1 MVLSQCAGCK
11 DQWNFGRGH
20 WITAMMTS
28 IGMRNRAT
36 SFGVRLALIV
46 AVTMTGLAGSYASA
60 SADDAAV
67 KFMRRA
73 AAALISAQ
81 RQGSA
86 ASFTRVVKRYGHVPA
101 IGMFALGNY
110 RRGLTHGDR
119 NSYYRGLARFI
130 GRYAAQEGPKY
141 PVAKVKFA
149 PTSIRDGRSLM
160 VDSQVILKD
169 GSAYDVRWMLIQNRK
184 TFKVRDAQ
192 VLSSIW
198 VSPFLRTLFENYIA
212 ENGGRVK
219 NLVTALNR

>member
-1 MVLSQCAGCK
+1 
-11 DQWNFGRGH
+11 
-20 WITAMMTS
+20 MMTS
-28 IGMRNRAT
+28 IGIKKRTA
-36 SFGVRLALIV
+36 SLAARLALIV
-46 AVTMTGLAGSYASA
+46 AVTITGMAGSFSSA
-60 SADDAAV
+60 NADDAAV

-73 AAALISAQ
+73 AAALITAQ
-81 RQGSA
+81 RQGTGEA
-86 ASFTRVVKRYGHVPA
+86 FTRVVKRYGHVPA

-110 RRGLTHGDR
+110 RRGLTHRDKK
-119 NSYYRGLARFI
+119 SYYHGLARFI

-169 GSAYDVRWMLIQNRK
+169 GSVYDVRWMLIQNRR
-184 TFKVRDAQ
+184 TYKVRDAQ

-219 NLVTALNR
+219 NLVIALNR